1 MTISRQGEPL
11 QVRAPGPTNEGPSG
25 SSGRVVHEGSAE
37 DIRNEPALECAC
49 LGDFDWIADFWRAN
63 RPAAATAELPWEAR
77 LVTLMAGTG
86 GHPGIFNSTDRACRD
101 MVSIKPKTVVTM
113 NLQGTCASHSRT
125 DVAVRDRQV
134 TIDEPE
140 VRGGTNQG
148 PAPTETMLA
157 ALIGCTN
164 VITHKIAAKNGV
176 RIDALA
182 VNVEAA
188 FDRRGVTLVEEVAV
202 TFPEITMRIDIT
214 TDAGE
219 AAIETLKADLA
230 KFCPVSKV
238 IRQSGSKLN
247 EVWTIIRP

>member
-1 MTISRQGEPL
+1 M
-11 QVRAPGPTNEGPSG
+11 A
-25 SSGRVVHEGSAE
+25 
-37 DIRNEPALECAC
+37 
-49 LGDFDWIADFWRAN
+49 
-63 RPAAATAELPWEAR
+63 
-77 LVTLMAGTG
+77 TLMSGTG
-86 GHPGIFNSTDRACRD
+86 GHPGKFNSTDLAGPD

-113 NLQGTCASHSRT
+113 NLQGTCRSHSRT
-125 DVAVRDRQV
+125 DVAVRDRQI

-176 RIDALA
+176 RIDALS

-188 FDRRGVTLVEEVAV
+188 FDRRGVTLMEEVAV
-202 TFPEITMRIDIT
+202 PFPEITMRIEIT
-214 TDAGE
+214 TDADDS
-219 AAIETLKADLA
+219 AIETLKTDLA
-230 KFCPVSKV
+230 RFCPVSKV

-247 EVWTIIRP
+247 EIWTIIRP